1 MRVATPDGAHLRL
14 VGAIG
19 LPPEVERREQYVPF
33 TCGICGKAAREQ
45 SVEIC
50 EASETCRETTA
61 LGYFGDRCRRVIAVP
76 LRHRG
81 RVMGVYNLFMAADAP
96 VPPEVSLLFTSI
108 SEHLGMALEN
118 ARLARENIR
127 ATLVNER
134 QMLANEVHDSL
145 AQTLAY
151 IKMRLAFLSEA
162 IRAGDDP
169 LAQKYLADVEQGMDS
184 AYGRLR
190 ELLTHFRDRMD
201 PRGLVPALRDLV
213 DGFGAQTGIRAEFH
227 NRGPEPELT
236 PEQELHVYHVVQE
249 ALTNAAKHARARN
262 VTVEMDF
269 VGNEHVVTVQ
279 DDGTGIGAGH
289 DPPLRHAVRP
299 LDHARARRAAGR
311 RGVGHG
317 QRRRG
322 HAGGTPVPGADC
334 ATGSPRM
341 NAPIR
346 VVLVDDHTL
355 FRKGLAELLEHGG
368 TVQVVGVT
376 GDPDDARR
384 LLREQRPD
392 VAIVDLHMPARDGL
406 ALLREFRNEGIDV
419 PTLFLTVS
427 NAESDLAAALRAG
440 ARGYLLKDM
449 EPDEVV
455 DAVQRAARGETVVAP
470 AMTAKLVNLLDG
482 KRNTPESLLNQLTS
496 REREILSHLAQGQSN
511 KVIARALS
519 ISQDTVK
526 LHVRHVLAKLN
537 LSSRVEAAVFAV
549 ERKLA
554 GSRKE

>member
-1 MRVATPDGAHLRL
+1 MRRTQASRPTTAPEGATEREGAYKIPALRALSEITSSLSDDADVERLLARFLPTMTRLAGAIAGAVRVATPDGAHLRL

-289 DPPLRHAVRP
+289 DPRFGMQFGLSIMRERAERLGGEVSVTGSVGEGTQVALRFPARTAQQE
-299 LDHARARRAAGR
+299 ARA
-311 RGVGHG
+311 
-317 QRRRG
+317 
-322 HAGGTPVPGADC
+322 
-334 ATGSPRM
+334 
-341 NAPIR
+341 
-346 VVLVDDHTL
+346 
-355 FRKGLAELLEHGG
+355 
-368 TVQVVGVT
+368 
-376 GDPDDARR
+376 
-384 LLREQRPD
+384 
-392 VAIVDLHMPARDGL
+392 
-406 ALLREFRNEGIDV
+406 
-419 PTLFLTVS
+419 
-427 NAESDLAAALRAG
+427 
-440 ARGYLLKDM
+440 
-449 EPDEVV
+449 
-455 DAVQRAARGETVVAP
+455 
-470 AMTAKLVNLLDG
+470 
-482 KRNTPESLLNQLTS
+482 
-496 REREILSHLAQGQSN
+496 
-511 KVIARALS
+511 
-519 ISQDTVK
+519 
-526 LHVRHVLAKLN
+526 
-537 LSSRVEAAVFAV
+537 
-549 ERKLA
+549 
-554 GSRKE
+554 